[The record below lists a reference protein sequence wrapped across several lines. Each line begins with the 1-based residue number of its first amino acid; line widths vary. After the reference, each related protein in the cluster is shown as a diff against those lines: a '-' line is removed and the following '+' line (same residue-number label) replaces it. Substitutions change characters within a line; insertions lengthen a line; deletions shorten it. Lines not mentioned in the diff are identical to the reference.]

1 MSKID
6 DLNLAAE
13 REAFAQHLNALSN
26 PQLPALLQSV
36 SAKYKTKPTLQPGSK
51 GPAVIE
57 LQGLLIQ
64 VQPLIGDKTP
74 ISPDGDYGVKTATV
88 VKAVQ
93 AKSGLSQTGVADAPT
108 WVATVKIIERSG
120 RKPLVSGQQAASA
133 ASSVAAWAA
142 EFFGSKQL
150 PAEIQPDGTVAEP
163 EPGLPGWVLP
173 VTAVTLIGA
182 AAFYWFDPLD
192 FFGRQKE

>member
-133 ASSVAAWAA
+133 AHSPSPGACHHGSGSSFIWPKICLTKHSDTNNAGFARVGNAH
-142 EFFGSKQL
+142 
-150 PAEIQPDGTVAEP
+150 PAFILEK
-163 EPGLPGWVLP
+163 
-173 VTAVTLIGA
+173 AVSH
-182 AAFYWFDPLD
+182 
-192 FFGRQKE
+192 R